1 MKVSVSILSNSI
13 KPVDIVKKLDNTKA
27 DYIHI
32 DIMDGK
38 YVENKTWTV
47 SEIKKITSCSKLPL
61 DVHLMVE
68 NPSKYIEEFALLNT
82 NYIAFHYEAVKDID
96 KMINEIKK
104 YGLKVGIAINPE
116 TSEEVVFPYLSRIDE
131 VLIMSVHPG
140 KSGQSFIESTL
151 DKIERLK
158 NEILRQNVKTIIS
171 VDGGIN
177 DETGKLCLQKGID
190 MLVSASY
197 IHKDIVNNINT
208 LKKLA

>member
-38 YVENKTWTV
+38 FVENKTWTV

-197 IHKDIVNNINT
+197 IHKDITNKINI

>member
-38 YVENKTWTV
+38 FVENKTWTV

-68 NPSKYIEEFALLNT
+68 NPSKYIEDFALLNT
-82 NYIAFHYEAVKDID
+82 SYIAFNYEAVKDID
-96 KMINEIKK
+96 KIINEIKK
-104 YGLKVGIAINPE
+104 YGLKVGIAIKPE
-116 TSEEVVFPYLSRIDE
+116 TSEELLFPYLSKIDE
-131 VLIMSVHPG
+131 VLVMSVHPG
-140 KSGQSFIESTL
+140 KSGQSFIESTPN
-151 DKIERLK
+151 KIERLK
-158 NEILRQNVKTIIS
+158 EEILRQNVKTIIS

-177 DETGKLCLQKGID
+177 DETGELCVQKGVD
-190 MLVSASY
+190 TLVSASY

>member
-13 KPVDIVKKLDNTKA
+13 KPVDIVRKLDNTKA

-38 YVENKTWTV
+38 FVENKTWTV

-82 NYIAFHYEAVKDID
+82 SYIAFNYEAVKDID
-96 KMINEIKK
+96 KIINEIKK
-104 YGLKVGIAINPE
+104 YGLKVGISINPE

-140 KSGQSFIESTL
+140 KSGQLFIESTL

-158 NEILRQNVKTIIS
+158 EEILRQNVKTIIS

-197 IHKDIVNNINT
+197 IHKDISNNINI

>member
-82 NYIAFHYEAVKDID
+82 SYIAFNYEAVKDID

-177 DETGKLCLQKGID
+177 DETGNLCVQKGVD
-190 MLVSASY
+190 TLVSASY

>member
-1 MKVSVSILSNSI
+1 MKVSVSILSSSI

-38 YVENKTWTV
+38 FVENKTWTI
-47 SEIKKITSCSKLPL
+47 SEIKKITSYSKLPL

-68 NPSKYIEEFALLNT
+68 NPSKYIEDYALLNT
-82 NYIAFHYEAVKDID
+82 SYIAFHYEAVKDID
-96 KMINEIKK
+96 KMINEIKN

-116 TSEEVVFPYLSRIDE
+116 TSEEVVFPYLSKIDE

-140 KSGQSFIESTL
+140 KSGQSFIESTP

-158 NEILRQNVKTIIS
+158 EEILRQNVKTIIS

-177 DETGKLCLQKGID
+177 DETGELCVQKGVD
-190 MLVSASY
+190 TLVSASY

>member
-1 MKVSVSILSNSI
+1 MKVSVSILSSSI
-13 KPVDIVKKLDNTKA
+13 KPADIVKILDNTKA

-38 YVENKTWTV
+38 FVENKTWTI
-47 SEIKKITSCSKLPL
+47 SEIKKITSYSKLPL

-68 NPSKYIEEFALLNT
+68 NPSKYIEDYALLNT
-82 NYIAFHYEAVKDID
+82 SYITFHYEAVKDID
-96 KMINEIKK
+96 KMISEIKN

-116 TSEEVVFPYLSRIDE
+116 TSEEVVFPYLSKIDE

-140 KSGQSFIESTL
+140 KSGQSFIESTP

-158 NEILRQNVKTIIS
+158 KEILRQNVKTIIS

-177 DETGKLCLQKGID
+177 DETGNLCVQKGVD
-190 MLVSASY
+190 TLVSASY
-197 IHKDIVNNINT
+197 IHKDIVNNINA

>member
-38 YVENKTWTV
+38 FVENKTWTV

-131 VLIMSVHPG
+131 VLVMSVHPG
-140 KSGQSFIESTL
+140 KSGQLFIESTL

-197 IHKDIVNNINT
+197 IHKDITNNINI

>member
-38 YVENKTWTV
+38 FVENKTWTV

-82 NYIAFHYEAVKDID
+82 SYIAFNYEAVKDID

-177 DETGKLCLQKGID
+177 DETGNLCVQKGVD
-190 MLVSASY
+190 TLVSASY

>member
-38 YVENKTWTV
+38 FVENKTWTV

>member
-38 YVENKTWTV
+38 FVENKTWTV

-82 NYIAFHYEAVKDID
+82 SYIAFNYEAVKDID

-158 NEILRQNVKTIIS
+158 NEILRQNVKTIIT

-177 DETGKLCLQKGID
+177 DETGELCVQKGVD
-190 MLVSASY
+190 TLVSASY